1 MTVKVFDDM
10 LLKGV
15 RNGQIPGRTEEARN
29 WYRNLA
35 KEYTRINESQ
45 LMRGGKERFTTQPKT
60 GSMYMYYYDAKH
72 KDTLPYF
79 DRFPLVFPFAR
90 TDNGFMGINLHYLP
104 YEYRAKLMDALYDV
118 SNNKTFDE
126 NTKLRLNYQVLN
138 SASKFRYFKPTVK
151 RYLTTQL
158 RSRFLTVHP
167 TEWDMALFLPLERF
181 TGASNRKVWADSKKI
196 IGKP

>member
-1 MTVKVFDDM
+1 MAVKIFDDM

-15 RNGQIPGRTEEARN
+15 RSGKLPGRTEEARN

-35 KEYTRINESQ
+35 KEYTKINESQ
-45 LMRGGKERFTTQPKT
+45 LMRGGGERLTTRPRI

-79 DRFPLVFPFAR
+79 DQFPLVFPFSK
-90 TDNGFMGINLHYLP
+90 TQNGFMGINLHYLP
-104 YEYRAKLMDALYDV
+104 YELRAKLMDALYDV
-118 SNNKTFDE
+118 ANNKNFDE
-126 NTKLRLNYQVLN
+126 DTKLKLNYQVLN

-151 RYLTTQL
+151 QYLTTQL
-158 RSRFLTVHP
+158 RSRFLTVHAS
-167 TEWDMALFLPLERF
+167 EWDLALFLPTERF

-196 IGKP
+196 IGKL